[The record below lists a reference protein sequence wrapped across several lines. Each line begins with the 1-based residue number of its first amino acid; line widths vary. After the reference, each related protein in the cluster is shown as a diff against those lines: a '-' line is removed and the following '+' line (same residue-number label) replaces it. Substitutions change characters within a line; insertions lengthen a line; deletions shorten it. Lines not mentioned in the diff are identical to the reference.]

1 MRSVVT
7 RQCVVMILYV
17 MAGQAGL
24 EFIAIIRVFID
35 QITFA
40 TIDRLTVYLH
50 NSLIMANL
58 LNRPYLLLGM
68 IKKVVLVYRE
78 SLTIS
83 VSFIFFKKKTPL
95 WLFVSLK

>member
-1 MRSVVT
+1 MT

-17 MAGQAGL
+17 MAGQTGL

-40 TIDRLTVYLH
+40 TIDRLTVYSH

-83 VSFIFFKKKTPL
+83 VSFIFFKKQQHHYGCL
-95 WLFVSLK
+95 SL